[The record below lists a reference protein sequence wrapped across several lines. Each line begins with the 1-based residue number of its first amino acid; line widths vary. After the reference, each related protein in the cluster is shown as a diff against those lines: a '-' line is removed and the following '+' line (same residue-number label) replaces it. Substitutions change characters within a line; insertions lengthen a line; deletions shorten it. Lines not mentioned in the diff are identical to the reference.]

1 MQVVFVLTK
10 GTAFQLE
17 IAIPARSVLRHCVG
31 FVEVSTWFVAQQIRT
46 NV

>member
-17 IAIPARSVLRHCVG
+17 IAISARSVLRHCVG
-31 FVEVSTWFVAQQIRT
+31 FVKDSTWFVAQQIRT
-46 NV
+46 YV